1 MTKSTY
7 YKALNS
13 IDTLEMTEQIP
24 TVKLEAGGRK
34 TSVQVSVKSANTHQ
48 RSNLLPLE
56 LISTLTFIFFL
67 ASIKSIL
74 LRSKG
79 EHMFLLSN
87 LKEFHFNKN
96 IFENSF
102 RA

>member
-13 IDTLEMTEQIP
+13 IDTLETTEQIP

-34 TSVQVSVKSANTHQ
+34 TSVQVLVKSANTLQ

-74 LRSKG
+74 LRSKV
-79 EHMFLLSN
+79 
-87 LKEFHFNKN
+87 N
-96 IFENSF
+96 ICSCSLI
-102 RA
+102 